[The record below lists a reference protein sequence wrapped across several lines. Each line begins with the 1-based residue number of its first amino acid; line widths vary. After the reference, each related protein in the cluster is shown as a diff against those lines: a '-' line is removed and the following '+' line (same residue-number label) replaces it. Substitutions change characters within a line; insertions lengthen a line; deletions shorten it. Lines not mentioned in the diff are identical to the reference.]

1 MTSHINTRD
10 LVAQNLSTREAIL
23 ASVIAEIHTMADR
36 AEKLPI
42 ASPDC
47 DLPDFA
53 SKLLMLTAPVL
64 DLVLGRKQHR
74 PGDVSRIELIGK
86 LSQMQV
92 PLMPMY
98 PNESDIDAHEDY
110 TNKVQQLMEEH
121 IEHVDKA
128 LPISGDLCASYRWCE
143 DVASEGYDQ
152 RGR

>member
-1 MTSHINTRD
+1 MNSHINTRD
-10 LVAQNLSTREAIL
+10 LVAANLTTREAIL
-23 ASVIAEIHTMADR
+23 ASIIAEIHTMADR
-36 AEKLPI
+36 AEKLPV

-53 SKLLMLTAPVL
+53 AKLLMLTGPVL

-86 LSQMQV
+86 LSQLQV

-98 PNESDIDAHEDY
+98 PNHWDIEACEDY
-110 TNKVQQLMEEH
+110 CNAVHEITDRH
-121 IEHVDKA
+121 ITGVKEA
-128 LPISGDLCASYRWCE
+128 LPVPGSLIASYNTVE
-143 DVASEGYDQ
+143 QIADEGYDQ